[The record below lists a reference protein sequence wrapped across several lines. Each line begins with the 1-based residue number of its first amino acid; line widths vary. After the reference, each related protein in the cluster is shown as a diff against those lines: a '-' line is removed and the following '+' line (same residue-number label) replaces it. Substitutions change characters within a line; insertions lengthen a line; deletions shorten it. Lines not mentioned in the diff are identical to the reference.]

1 MKGVLSIEGAN
12 TFAWIAGYTLLDAID
27 AIDMTL
33 VAAGTV
39 LVYQLATGK
48 VDHFFIEIA
57 EGRVAVR
64 YPITKWPNFRWAKE
78 PVDEVEIFLSVA
90 YDGTQAHFPI
100 PIADLTYNP
109 EGSTNF
115 RQWALKR
122 YREWA
127 RKPTEANS
135 LASLLAKAEEMG
147 WVVAQYSPPNTDMF
161 PASPKSQRDE
171 NRNYK
176 VTLKKAGGQQYITM
190 APNFPSFIRSLTA
203 LIESLPEL
211 DKEAQNATP
220 E

>member
-1 MKGVLSIEGAN
+1 MKGILSIEGAN
-12 TFAWIAGYTLLDAID
+12 TFAWIEGRTLWKCLRDAEDISLHQQQED
-27 AIDMTL
+27 
-33 VAAGTV
+33 V
-39 LVYQLATGK
+39 LVFKAGEYYPELRA
-48 VDHFFIEIA
+48 
-57 EGRVAVR
+57 GRFAMR
-64 YPITKWPNFRWAKE
+64 YPIDKWPDFLWAKE
-78 PVDEVEIFLSVA
+78 PVDEVEIRLSTA
-90 YDGTQAHFPI
+90 FDGTQAFFPI
-100 PIADLTYNP
+100 PAADLTCNH

-115 RQWALKR
+115 RQWALGR

-127 RKPTEANS
+127 GKPTEANS
-135 LASLLAKAEEMG
+135 LASLLARAEGMG

-211 DKEAQNATP
+211 DMEAQNADP